1 MIHHYLNPDPT
12 SDDSSAWGVAINS
25 THESVLVQLNDEHGE
40 QIRLRLKPRIARDM
54 ARELFRVADQVE
66 QASRS

>member
-40 QIRLRLKPRIARDM
+40 QIRLRLKPSVARDM
-54 ARELFRVADQVE
+54 AREMFRVADQIGQE
-66 QASRS
+66 NQS

>member
-25 THESVLVQLNDEHGE
+25 SLEKVLVQLNDELGE
-40 QIRLRLKPRIARDM
+40 QIRLALTPRAAREMAHEMLRIADLVRT
-54 ARELFRVADQVE
+54 Q
-66 QASRS
+66 